1 MPGEDIVQKWYYARD
16 GQRYGPVP
24 TGRLQKMLRDGD
36 LSEEDLVW
44 CRNMDTWAPVSETSL
59 TEEGEIP
66 ETRSEKSPPP
76 PEPPPEMPGRKGPRV
91 ARDLDKQRTWLEVT
105 ARVFNLVATLGALI
119 ILGSGFLVGFW
130 FYKGS
135 QWSIVLIAAGVLVAA
150 LVFSVFK
157 AGSAAL
163 HVQEYM
169 EARQRTMMMRIN
181 ELHDQL
187 TREWRQGPGDDKPQ

>member
-1 MPGEDIVQKWYYARD
+1 MPGEELVQKWYYARD

-24 TGRLQKMLRDGD
+24 TGRLRKMLQEGH
-36 LSEEDLVW
+36 LSEDDLVW
-44 CRNMDTWAPVSETSL
+44 CRNMETWTPVSETSVL
-59 TEEGEIP
+59 EEGEA
-66 ETRSEKSPPP
+66 EKTVSEKSPPP

-105 ARVFNLVATLGALI
+105 ARVFNMIATLGALVV
-119 ILGSGFLVGFW
+119 LGAGFLGGFW

-135 QWSIVLIAAGVLVAA
+135 QWSIVLIGAGVVGAA

-187 TREWRQGPGDDKPQ
+187 TRDRRSDTFDWSDE

>member
-1 MPGEDIVQKWYYARD
+1 MPGEEIAQKWYYARD

-24 TGRLQKMLRDGD
+24 TGRLRKMLRGAD
-36 LSEEDLVW
+36 LSGEDLVW
-44 CRNMDTWAPVSETSL
+44 CRDMETWTPVSETSIW
-59 TEEGEIP
+59 TEGEIRQ
-66 ETRSEKSPPP
+66 TTSKNSPPP

-91 ARDLDKQRTWLEVT
+91 ARDLDRQRTWLEVT
-105 ARVFNLVATLGALI
+105 ARIFNLLATLGALI
-119 ILGSGFLVGFW
+119 VLGGGFLVGLW
-130 FYKGS
+130 FYRGS
-135 QWSIVLIAAGVLVAA
+135 QMSIVMIAAGVLTAG

-163 HVQEYM
+163 NVQEYM

-187 TREWRQGPGDDKPQ
+187 TRDRRDKTGSGDDG